1 MSEEFIEV
9 RQSKIYTI
17 LSCFGALLI
26 ISFLAGLAIFS
37 LYNIVNGDYTNNE
50 EQLYGNISVMC
61 FSLMFILII
70 TVMFVWLIY
79 VYKKQIDIFD
89 EEKLIRKR
97 GKKIIFE
104 LPYSNIVEVR
114 EGYETLFMILKTH
127 IIQANGKKGVRNL
140 LSRYSR
146 ADISRIK
153 RMITRKYY
161 NIRFV

>member
-1 MSEEFIEV
+1 MVF
-9 RQSKIYTI
+9 K
-17 LSCFGALLI
+17 
-26 ISFLAGLAIFS
+26 IFS
-37 LYNIVNGDYTNNE
+37 GLETKDDIIVVS
-50 EQLYGNISVMC
+50 ISLC
-61 FSLMFILII
+61 TGLSFILII